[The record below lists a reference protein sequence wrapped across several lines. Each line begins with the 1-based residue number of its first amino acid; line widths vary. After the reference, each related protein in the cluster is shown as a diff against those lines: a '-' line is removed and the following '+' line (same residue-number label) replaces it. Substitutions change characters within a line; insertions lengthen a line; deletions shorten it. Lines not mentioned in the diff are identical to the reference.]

1 LKTSYI
7 EYPCGRREYV
17 AMGKDGLFYSYFDE
31 ACKKG
36 YLKLHHP
43 KFEIAVSE
51 GFATLYPANE
61 ADCEAMYAA
70 LQTYAPALEKQIDE
84 YIGIP
89 TRRAWM
95 QKGLEKLYTELRRL
109 QPSDVN
115 TSLSFSLN

>member
-1 LKTSYI
+1 MKTSYI
-7 EYPCGRREYV
+7 EYPSGRREYV

-70 LQTYAPALEKQIDE
+70 LQTY
-84 YIGIP
+84 
-89 TRRAWM
+89 
-95 QKGLEKLYTELRRL
+95 LYFFENQFPIFSNRIL
-109 QPSDVN
+109 QP
-115 TSLSFSLN
+115 LSARPSQLLQHEL